1 MFLFP
6 VAGPSEIKSEEPKDE
21 RELTEEERKQKIKD
35 ELGEDV
41 LKMLEGSESQGE
53 GAVPTIDEP
62 CKKCKGN
69 DKKLCK
75 ECGCMKCG
83 GKTPPEQVILQGPCQ
98 PFLLMGSQRLI
109 FFSFWTK
116 LMG

>member
-1 MFLFP
+1 MRIQYQIASTDTVTLNLFLFP
-6 VAGPSEIKSEEPKDE
+6 AAGPSEIKAEESKDE

-83 GKTPPEQVILQGPCQ
+83 GKTPPEQVISIQN
-98 PFLLMGSQRLI
+98 
-109 FFSFWTK
+109 FSIRW
-116 LMG
+116 